1 MLAVV
6 NAASTMGEPDE
17 PIGFESVLPVAQ
29 AAAPRG
35 ISAGAARWRTAKNT
49 LAIRHLARRD
59 KTGRM
64 QSRKT
69 VGRDAELKEAKRK
82 LKDLQQGLDG
92 GILIFEGGA
101 GLGKTHM
108 CRDVIKYAGRSGLLP
123 LRGYCQALK
132 DSTPYFPFQSLLEEL
147 FEVTFMP
154 TAAARQSIVDQ
165 VTDKWPHLLERL
177 GLLNAVLPFHF
188 DETMKVSVLTGF
200 ARLEGTKRYLLEL
213 LQAATESLDN
223 MVLIFEDVH
232 WMDSL
237 SWSLLADVSS
247 SIHPLL
253 IVITHREWPQE
264 FPPPVRP
271 NPLFIPA
278 NPAETKT
285 KRLLLFHLFLSDRR
299 LCGRFRWNTWSSC
312 SRTARR
318 YVL

>member
-1 MLAVV
+1 
-6 NAASTMGEPDE
+6 MGGADKELDE

-29 AAAPRG
+29 AAPRG
-35 ISAGAARWRTAKNT
+35 AGAARWRTAKNT

-108 CRDVIKYAGRSGLLP
+108 CRDVIKHAGRSGLLP

-271 NPLFIPA
+271 NPPSLPQPRGNENKTIIIISFIFERP
-278 NPAETKT
+278 KIV
-285 KRLLLFHLFLSDRR
+285 H
-299 LCGRFRWNTWSSC
+299 GRFRWNTWSCC

>member
-6 NAASTMGEPDE
+6 NAASTMGGADKEPDE

-108 CRDVIKYAGRSGLLP
+108 CRDVIKHAGRSGLLP

-278 NPAETKT
+278 NPAETKQNDYYY
-285 KRLLLFHLFLSDRR
+285 FIYF
-299 LCGRFRWNTWSSC
+299 
-312 SRTARR
+312 
-318 YVL
+318 